1 MPLSSLFKGYAGKI
15 VRRRSTNNKPCRCCY
30 SSSSSTKLFSRFVVR
45 QFHSSH
51 ALGFAE
57 LSDVWQ
63 GRNDKFVVESTIS
76 EHRRSLR
83 EKLKRSDGG
92 VSKQILDSIARK
104 NIDEWKHKLTMLLS
118 NKDEQELVSRDAKD
132 QRDFRLLSSLA
143 TKMGLYCHRYAKV
156 VVFSKAPLPNYRPDL
171 DDTRPQREL
180 V

>member
-30 SSSSSTKLFSRFVVR
+30 SSSSSTKLFSRFVAR

-92 VSKQILDSIARK
+92 VSKQIL
-104 NIDEWKHKLTMLLS
+104 
-118 NKDEQELVSRDAKD
+118 VSRLVL
-132 QRDFRLLSSLA
+132 QSIVFFNPFFRGWNFIEIFSFGCFFFFFLSLF
-143 TKMGLYCHRYAKV
+143 Y
-156 VVFSKAPLPNYRPDL
+156 
-171 DDTRPQREL
+171 
-180 V
+180 